1 MEEKEV
7 SRADE
12 VILAFARL
20 WSKCFFVAPDERK
33 PLMLHHLPISSQALA
48 AKTAGRDKLSS
59 RSRHRVQFFLRP
71 ASSME
76 SGDAAVA
83 IGRFTMVRLSFT

>member
-1 MEEKEV
+1 MGASGTISGFIV
-7 SRADE
+7 SS
-12 VILAFARL
+12 L
-20 WSKCFFVAPDERK
+20 PQG
-33 PLMLHHLPISSQALA
+33 PLHLPISSQALA